1 MTSLIPTPAPRPDQ
15 DPVALVRA
23 AFAALNR
30 HDLDACTRLMTEDFV
45 IDIAG
50 MPFQMRGR
58 DAWRRNAEVL
68 RAAATTSRSDRR
80 RLRLGR
86 PGRGAADDPG
96 HVPR

>member
-1 MTSLIPTPAPRPDQ
+1 MTGHIPTPAPRPGQ

-30 HDLDACTRLMTEDFV
+30 HDLDACTRLVTEDFA
-45 IDIAG
+45 INIAG

-68 RAAATTSRSDRR
+68 PAAFPDFEVRWTTSSV
-80 RLRLGR
+80 GR

-96 HVPR
+96 HAP